1 MTDLWSEASRDFD
14 AERQARNLEMA
25 KAASEGIWAFL
36 ALAQSPEEYGDRV
49 ALAADQLSATAS
61 ATGVEVAELVGIFD
75 QRFALLTE
83 AKGNPFGDQD
93 DDSDDDSDDDDSDD
107 DSDDDDSDDD
117 SDSDDDGDSDDDSDD
132 DPDNDGDDDS
142 SPQGDTDNDYFG
154 KQSAADPYAGTGKG
168 DGANDV
174 REQVDP
180 DSHGGHD
187 TGDVSQLASTFDPD
201 QSEAVAEGKAK
212 GISPWSS
219 RRYADIAARIAAGED
234 PLTWGGTP
242 FARSS
247 ARKEAADGAAD
258 SVSDVNNPTPPDPM
272 GAQVPGMQGG
282 IAETTKPRQMPEDG
296 GQFPGGQMDG
306 LDEEPDG
313 TDGPDIDPAMNG
325 GDIEQNRDDLPPASA
340 SKVAAIAEEVRRY
353 NPTLSEAMCRKVASQ
368 VYRQYLH
375 KHAEDMSPLLFGDRA
390 DVADGP
396 ATNKVKSWSPP
407 DIKPKGPGGSGG
419 SGEGGGG
426 GLPSIPGLPGAG
438 GGAAAGEAAGAG
450 EAAAGGAALGEA
462 EALLPLLAL

>member
-93 DDSDDDSDDDDSDD
+93 DDSDDDDDSDSDSSDSDD

-117 SDSDDDGDSDDDSDD
+117 AYDDSD
-132 DPDNDGDDDS
+132 
-142 SPQGDTDNDYFG
+142 T
-154 KQSAADPYAGTGKG
+154 G
-168 DGANDV
+168 DGADDV
-174 REQVDP
+174 DDQTDP
-180 DSHGGHD
+180 D
-187 TGDVSQLASTFDPD
+187 GDGDKDNADNSSAGKDQDPD
-201 QSEAVAEGKAK
+201 QDEDTDDGKAK

-219 RRYADIAARIAAGED
+219 RRYASIAARIAAGED

-272 GAQVPGMQGG
+272 GTQVPGMQGG

-426 GLPSIPGLPGAG
+426 GGGGLPSIPGLPGAG